1 MLPRIP
7 LVSDYE
13 KFWAFSKAG
22 RDLANLH
29 LNYEKVAPCPGVVV
43 ESLEQVSYEIQNRAV
58 TERSRSDGLLAVA
71 EGGFDYAQPPVSEQ
85 SQSNDYV
92 CRRLIL

>member
-22 RDLANLH
+22 RKLANLH
-29 LNYEKVAPCPGVVV
+29 LNYENVAPMSDVIVD
-43 ESLEQVSYEIQNRAV
+43 SLPYVQLEIQNRAV

-92 CRRLIL
+92 CRRWTL